1 MEPVRR
7 TKLYEDVLE
16 RLIGAISRGE
26 FQPGS
31 QLPSER
37 EMMASLGVGRP
48 AVREAMLALQQMG
61 LVKISHGERARV
73 VRPSA
78 ETMMDSMS
86 AAMVVLLA
94 TSPQGMQ
101 DLKEARHMLE
111 VGLVR
116 VAVARATAPDIDRL
130 AADLDRMRAA
140 AGRVEPFVEADMAF
154 HGTIASIS
162 GNTLIAAGV
171 RGMLGWLSQFKADM
185 VSVRGAET
193 LTIREHAR
201 ILRAVERGDAD
212 AAARAMSDHI
222 GRANALYSRLA
233 EP

>member
-7 TKLYEDVLE
+7 TKLYEDVLD
-16 RLIGAISRGE
+16 RLTGAISRGE

-37 EMMASLGVGRP
+37 ELMASLGVGRP

-78 ETMMDSMS
+78 EAMVDRMS
-86 AAMVVLLA
+86 AAMGVLLA
-94 TSPQGMQ
+94 TSPQGMG
-101 DLKEARHMLE
+101 DLKEARLMME

-116 VAVARATAPDIDRL
+116 VAVGRASAPDIERL
-130 AADLDRMRAA
+130 AADLDAMREAM
-140 AGRVEPFVEADMAF
+140 GRTDRFIEADMAF

-162 GNTLIAAGV
+162 GNALIAAGV
-171 RGMLGWLSQFKADM
+171 RGILGWLSRFKADM
-185 VSVRGAET
+185 VSVRGAEE

-201 ILRAVERGDAD
+201 ILRAVERGDPD
-212 AAARAMSDHI
+212 GAARAMSDHI
-222 GRANALYSRLA
+222 LRANALYSQLS